1 MEFKKFFVY
10 PRIPEKLKKL
20 LDLSNNLWFTWNY
33 DALSI
38 FYKIDA
44 ETFRRLN
51 TMQKNFFIIFLNQ
64 YFKDLRKMKDF

>member
-10 PRIPEKLKKL
+10 PRIPENLKKL

-44 ETFRRLN
+44 
-51 TMQKNFFIIFLNQ
+51 
-64 YFKDLRKMKDF
+64 